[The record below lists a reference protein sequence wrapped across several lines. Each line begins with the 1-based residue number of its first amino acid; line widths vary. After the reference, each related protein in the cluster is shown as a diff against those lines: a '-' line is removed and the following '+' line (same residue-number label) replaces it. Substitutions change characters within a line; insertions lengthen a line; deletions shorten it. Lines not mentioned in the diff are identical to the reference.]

1 MKRAELLKI
10 LGKYPLFT
18 LNEFVRITG
27 FSPKYAW
34 VCLSRLKKEGA
45 LFQVERGKYTAQ
57 DDPVAFA
64 SCIIVPS
71 YISFWTA
78 LRFHGL
84 TEQLPADVMVASHKP
99 KRALSLKGIK
109 IRFFKIRHMWGYAK
123 YRHGDFDIFVADKE
137 KAILDSVLLKNVP
150 FDEIAKAIKGANPE
164 KLEEYAIKSGNKAAI
179 KRIGYLLDFSG
190 RKAKK
195 LLMHIDNNYI
205 PLDWGYKKTGKRIKE
220 WKIIEN
226 RSLHDT
232 N

>member
-1 MKRAELLKI
+1 MKKAEFLKL

-18 LNEFVRITG
+18 LNEFVRVTG

-34 VCLSRLKKEGA
+34 VCLSRLKKEGV
-45 LFQVERGKYTAQ
+45 LFQVERGKYTTQ
-57 DDPVAFA
+57 DDPMVFA
-64 SCIIVPS
+64 SYIIVPS

-84 TEQLPADVMVASHKP
+84 TEQLPADIMVASHKP
-99 KRALSLKGIK
+99 KPVLSIKGIK
-109 IRFFKIRHMWGYAK
+109 IRFFKMRHMWGYAK
-123 YRHGDFDIFVADKE
+123 YRQGEFDIFVADKE

-150 FDEIAKAIKGANPE
+150 FDEIAKAITGANPE
-164 KLEEYAIKSGNKAAI
+164 KLAEYAIKSGNKAAM

-190 RKAKK
+190 RDAKK
-195 LLMHIDNNYI
+195 LRMHIDSNYI
-205 PLDWGYKKTGKRIKE
+205 PLDPGYKKTGKRIKE

-226 RSLHDT
+226 RSLHDI